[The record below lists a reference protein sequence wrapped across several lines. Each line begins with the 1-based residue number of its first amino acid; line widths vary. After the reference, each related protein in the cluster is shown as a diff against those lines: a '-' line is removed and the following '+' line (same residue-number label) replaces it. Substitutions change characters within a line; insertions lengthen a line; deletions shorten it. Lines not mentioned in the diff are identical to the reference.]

1 MNRTELARSRKN
13 YTYGHYLDGKLIYI
27 GEGIRYRGWDF
38 ADRPYKD
45 RREEVEVRIF
55 GIFDNKQIAV
65 FNEGLLIYQERMD
78 GNTHLL
84 NKADYGTG
92 NTGLTGELASNYGRT
107 GELASAYGRTG
118 ELHPLYGE
126 TGEKCS
132 NFQGHAVGTNRTT
145 GKTVV
150 FDGNKSM
157 KERGFNA
164 SHISACILGNRAS
177 HKNFTFI
184 RTTDED
190 YLRQLLAADNFH
202 DEESKLIL
210 QQFLG

>member
-1 MNRTELARSRKN
+1 MNRTALAKSGKF

-27 GEGIRYRGWDF
+27 GEGSLHRGWRFHDKS
-38 ADRPYKD
+38 YKD

-65 FNEGLLIYQERMD
+65 FNEGLLIYQERMN

-84 NKADYGTG
+84 NKADYGQ
-92 NTGLTGELASNYGRT
+92 GLAGLSADRTGEKNPAHGRT
-107 GELASAYGRTG
+107 GEK
-118 ELHPLYGE
+118 HPVFKGL
-126 TGEKCS
+126 S
-132 NFQGHAVGTNRTT
+132 VGTNRTS
-145 GKTVV
+145 GKTIV
-150 FDGNKSM
+150 FDGKNSM
-157 KERGFNA
+157 KARGFNQ
-164 SHISACILGNRAS
+164 SSISKCILHGKE
-177 HKNFTFI
+177 HQNFTFI